1 QASLVPGGTQ
11 SSVTAHLVIS
21 AAAQPGPRTV
31 TFSKVNGSNT
41 AAIFTVIAPPG
52 LQGTDAA
59 SLKKH
64 CIDVL
69 AAEQQAAD
77 ASNATLKAALQQEVD
92 QGLQAIQQ
100 SNSKLP
106 QPLATNQITQQL
118 AAIVAGAGAAGN
130 RETQAVNAADAS
142 IDQLVVAMEA
152 KIQGGNESVGNIA
165 ADLDKQFAP
174 INQAFQAALAQ
185 VHTDLAAQAAAQ
197 IQAIDQVVAGVEQT
211 ITAAAQQQMVP
222 PTPKVDAEERSVEQG
237 FQTSFDASG
246 STSVSGANI
255 ASTTW
260 MLCDPSYHP
269 AQVGVAL
276 PGNAPGCRAVPGF
289 SATSG
294 QFQFNTCALTPADYI
309 ARVTV
314 IDSNGKSSA
323 MDVRL
328 HVTQPAYD
336 DPPTRLQDL
345 AGAYTSLQSQQFL
358 AFFDSVNYAGYTQL
372 QENIR
377 DTFLKLGSMQ
387 INLRLSQAN
396 VSCNDATLRADWE
409 QKYTFKS
416 DQTCVN
422 AAAGSSCQKVVF
434 SQSEQLT
441 ARMTRAPGKGWF
453 ITDFQGDNGTVQGSA
468 PGPQTSFA
476 ALPNL
481 QISGLQIAN
490 ASASPQDQARRIRS
504 AGSQSVVGLAPGQ
517 STQFTAVVT
526 NVGNAPLTEQ
536 PKLHFALLDSSGAE
550 LTAQTQDL
558 PTLPLNP
565 GDSENVTGTLT
576 VPTLAPSTP
585 VSIGATVNPGCKVQ
599 EQTCGAKDFVS
610 LNAIAGTVALKVTNI
625 APTGQLVVNQ
635 SATVNVTVTNSGTAP
650 SSPSSLTLTAP
661 GGTLATTNVPAIG
674 AGATVTIP
682 VQIIVPNTPG
692 QQSVTATV
700 SASASTTTIT
710 PAPASATT
718 SVTIVA
724 VGAYVIT
731 SIASAT
737 TPNPPT
743 GVNAFQKGQDVNLQ
757 ATIANNGASSPSG
770 NLTLKLTC
778 NAPCQFGTTPSAT
791 VAAPAA
797 GQSTTATL
805 ILPALA
811 LTPAVGY
818 VATLSIDAASA
829 PPQSSTAGNSA
840 TFAFDVADFMLA
852 NASNISGDLN
862 VKLGSQGM
870 FNVNLTEQGV
880 DVGSIPVT
888 IGPAVSGISY
898 QTPSS
903 FSSNS
908 TNTIT
913 VLASG
918 NALPGA
924 STPVTIT
931 GTRFGVSHAAMQS
944 VRTYTASLENFSP
957 GQPGSLQ
964 TQPIILPIK
973 GAAPTLNIRLSGN
986 FYTPGGGT
994 QLTFP
999 TVSGISIT
1007 PSATT
1012 AAAGDVIAL
1021 HIAAIQGAA
1030 LNQTIPLIINAQ
1042 IPNTNPAA
1050 TETLTIF
1057 VRPTALPDLAVS
1069 GVSVSGRNF
1078 AANPL
1083 LSGEPVDVQITVAN
1097 LGAGSSQGFERV
1109 HLGLNGRELTNGGVS
1124 VPQALAAGSSTTLTV
1139 HIDAPDPVPTGSST
1153 LTARVEEDAAGDL
1166 NAGNDAMSISINT
1179 SDWGLSTNTGTNG
1192 GNSDANPLT
1201 VIAG

>member
-1 QASLVPGGTQ
+1 
-11 SSVTAHLVIS
+11 
-21 AAAQPGPRTV
+21 
-31 TFSKVNGSNT
+31 
-41 AAIFTVIAPPG
+41 
-52 LQGTDAA
+52 
-59 SLKKH
+59 
-64 CIDVL
+64 
-69 AAEQQAAD
+69 
-77 ASNATLKAALQQEVD
+77 
-92 QGLQAIQQ
+92 
-100 SNSKLP
+100 
-106 QPLATNQITQQL
+106 
-118 AAIVAGAGAAGN
+118 
-130 RETQAVNAADAS
+130 
-142 IDQLVVAMEA
+142 
-152 KIQGGNESVGNIA
+152 
-165 ADLDKQFAP
+165 
-174 INQAFQAALAQ
+174 
-185 VHTDLAAQAAAQ
+185 
-197 IQAIDQVVAGVEQT
+197 
-211 ITAAAQQQMVP
+211 
-222 PTPKVDAEERSVEQG
+222 
-237 FQTSFDASG
+237 
-246 STSVSGANI
+246 
-255 ASTTW
+255 
-260 MLCDPSYHP
+260 
-269 AQVGVAL
+269 
-276 PGNAPGCRAVPGF
+276 
-289 SATSG
+289 
-294 QFQFNTCALTPADYI
+294 
-309 ARVTV
+309 
-314 IDSNGKSSA
+314 
-323 MDVRL
+323 
-328 HVTQPAYD
+328 
-336 DPPTRLQDL
+336 
-345 AGAYTSLQSQQFL
+345 
-358 AFFDSVNYAGYTQL
+358 
-372 QENIR
+372 
-377 DTFLKLGSMQ
+377 
-387 INLRLSQAN
+387 
-396 VSCNDATLRADWE
+396 
-409 QKYTFKS
+409 
-416 DQTCVN
+416 
-422 AAAGSSCQKVVF
+422 
-434 SQSEQLT
+434 
-441 ARMTRAPGKGWF
+441 
-453 ITDFQGDNGTVQGSA
+453 
-468 PGPQTSFA
+468 
-476 ALPNL
+476 
-481 QISGLQIAN
+481 
-490 ASASPQDQARRIRS
+490 
-504 AGSQSVVGLAPGQ
+504 
-517 STQFTAVVT
+517 
-526 NVGNAPLTEQ
+526 
-536 PKLHFALLDSSGAE
+536 
-550 LTAQTQDL
+550 
-558 PTLPLNP
+558 
-565 GDSENVTGTLT
+565 
-576 VPTLAPSTP
+576 
-585 VSIGATVNPGCKVQ
+585 
-599 EQTCGAKDFVS
+599 
-610 LNAIAGTVALKVTNI
+610 
-625 APTGQLVVNQ
+625 
-635 SATVNVTVTNSGTAP
+635 
-650 SSPSSLTLTAP
+650 
-661 GGTLATTNVPAIG
+661 
-674 AGATVTIP
+674 
-682 VQIIVPNTPG
+682 
-692 QQSVTATV
+692 
-700 SASASTTTIT
+700 IT

-1021 HIAAIQGAA
+1021 QIAAIQGAA

-1201 VIAG
+1201 VIAGASAATVIQPTLSGSGDFAASVNLVNGIVSSRITATPSLTSLNSTRQQITYTINASNTAAQGFYAAQLIAQFVDGGRPTAQRQATVHVQVTNAGNSGDTVSIASSRNNACTSGCQPVQINGLLLEGVGLTTTRSSGTTGSVDIHFTDPASIVSNVTARGSPLSPILHAVPYGTPANVLFAAAQDASGSLTPGPAQVTVSATSIQTSAMQGGPTPQPVGPNSTTLQFTVGDLQLATQPCFNLAPGAEGVVQLSFTTLGGFNVPSISWTVSSLPPGVALNSVTSVSTLSGGSYTPVSVDLTNTNPAEISTSQTLTLIGSISNSNGSANVAFAPSIQLHSGSCTPGLARNAMLEGGVRSGTRGIWSRGGVIAASARNSSIRTQAVAAADVRLIAGEVSYTPSLPRQGDTVQVRFRLTNFSNVDAHDVPVSLLVNGAVVATDTFDVNAGKTTLAGLTWTNAQPPANARTAVSSAMMVVDAARNARAAVASGKVAPLAHFSLAGGPGASEALVVGGHLSRNRAVLQLAESACAGFRFSSGASASCGTGDLDIAFEDAASGRFSLTSDGGIADLGAAYAGNLPATLQYTNRLQALPGHSYAVKLRSGQIGVLTISGINNPLQKAAAADKVFRGGAPRRLARKLGKVDGPVETGDVSGGGTESAVATLQLLYGEQ